1 MPPTPLRAAAPALLL
16 LVARLAGATT
26 AANVCTGD
34 PCELRTAIRVTANS
48 VLNFGTRTFRIM
60 ESGRLDVDA
69 GDTLTI
75 IAGALLM
82 ERGALIRMTPGGT
95 VGPRVLVDTTGAITL
110 RRTGLSRAR
119 IDVNGPDGAGE
130 ISLVADGNVTID
142 GDLAAQATTVGGDGG
157 EVTITAGGD
166 ATVNGSITVDGGGD
180 GVAGD
185 LAITAARAIV
195 TGAGGFAA
203 VPSFSA
209 RSGIVGGT
217 ITLTAGGSSS
227 VRTRLDAD
235 GFGAD
240 GDGGE
245 ITLEATGN
253 LTLGEQM
260 SSDGGGVG
268 SSGSG
273 GSIELRGG
281 GTARLDARV
290 SAGGSSPNGTG
301 GTIDAFA
308 GLDLLITQPLVAVGG
323 DGTGGSITL
332 DAGRL
337 VRMGALVDAH
347 GGGAGFGGDVVV
359 GSSES
364 IEAASEVNASGG
376 TAGNI
381 DLSTRT
387 SGPPGLVAGGPVT
400 VTGSLAA
407 RGNAPGIARS
417 LRLEGCDVSVAASGA
432 LTTGGTPPLGIL
444 LQGSGQITVAGP
456 LEALPGGT
464 IRFQHRDPAKPP
476 VVTRAPSP
484 PAATSLVTAL
494 IPCRGIVVPPVCG
507 NGTRETG
514 EACDD
519 DNTTACDG
527 CSATCTVEACGNG
540 TRECSEGCDD
550 NNLVSGD
557 GCDANCRPT
566 GCGNTVLTAGE
577 ECDDGNLA
585 DGDGCSA
592 ACRIE
597 APPGCGDGG
606 PDPGEQCDD
615 GNAVACDG
623 CSPTCVLEGCGN
635 NLVECT
641 EPCDDGNATSCDGCA
656 AGCRLEVCGD
666 AVPECG
672 EACDLGTANGTPGSG
687 CTVTCEG
694 CALGEDPSCPCL
706 ADTDCHPLGRC
717 AGAVCEA
724 GLCVSVPAPACDDG
738 NPCNGVETCTDGV
751 CGEGTPLSCDDGDLC
766 TSDLCDATTGACS
779 HVPRT
784 GADGVRCRLER
795 IDALV
800 AGGGVRAPFDERIV
814 RLTDAIRTK
823 LAEAEATTG
832 RAARKRYAA
841 VAKKLAALRRL
852 VNGGKRRKR
861 IDTDVAAA
869 LAGAA
874 SEARDTV
881 RAVRA
886 SLPR

>member
-26 AANVCTGD
+26 AANVCTGN
-34 PCELRTAIRVTANS
+34 PCELRTAIRVTAGS
-48 VLNFGTRTFRIM
+48 VLDFGTGTFRIL

-75 IAGALLM
+75 IAGTLLM

-95 VGPRVLVDTTGAITL
+95 VGPRVLVETTGAITL
-110 RRTGLSRAR
+110 KRTGLSRAR
-119 IDVNGPDGAGE
+119 IDVNGSDGGGE

-142 GDLAAQATTVGGDGG
+142 GDLAAQATTVAGDGG

-180 GVAGD
+180 GIAGD

-209 RSGIVGGT
+209 ASGISGGT

-227 VRTRLDAD
+227 VGTRLDAD
-235 GFGAD
+235 GFGVD

-245 ITLEATGN
+245 ISVEAVGN
-253 LTLGEQM
+253 LTLTQEV
-260 SSDGGGVG
+260 SSDGGGAG
-268 SSGSG
+268 GSGSG
-273 GSIELRGG
+273 GSVELRGG
-281 GTARLDARV
+281 GTVRLDARV
-290 SAGGSSPNGTG
+290 RSSGGPSNGTG

-308 GLDLLITQPLVAVGG
+308 GLDLLISQPLVAVGT
-323 DGTGGSITL
+323 DGTGGSIAL

-337 VRMGALVDAH
+337 ARLSALVDVH
-347 GGGAGFGGDVVV
+347 GGGAGAGGDVAV
-359 GSSES
+359 GSGES
-364 IEAASEVNASGG
+364 IEVPGGVNANGG

-387 SGPPGLVAGGPVT
+387 SAPSGLVVGGPVS
-400 VTGSLAA
+400 VTGSLVA

-444 LQGSGQITVAGP
+444 LQGSGQITVAGA

-464 IRFQHRDPAKPP
+464 IRFQHRDPAKVP

-484 PAATSLVTAL
+484 PAATALVTAL
-494 IPCRGIVVPPVCG
+494 IPCRGTVVPPVCG

-566 GCGNTVLTAGE
+566 GCGNDVLTAGE
-577 ECDDGNLA
+577 ECDDGNLT

-623 CSPTCVLEGCGN
+623 CSPTCVLETCGN

-656 AGCRLEVCGD
+656 AACRLEACGD
-666 AVPECG
+666 AVPECS

-687 CTVTCEG
+687 CTASCAR

-706 ADTDCHPLGRC
+706 ADADCHPLGRC
-717 AGAVCEA
+717 AGAACEA
-724 GLCVSVPAPACDDG
+724 GLCVSVPLPVCDDG

-751 CGEGTPLSCDDGDLC
+751 CSPATTSPCEDGDLC
-766 TSDLCDATTGACS
+766 TGDLCDATTGACS
-779 HVPRT
+779 HVPRS

-800 AGGGVRAPFDERIV
+800 AGGGVRPPFDGRIT
-814 RLTDAIRTK
+814 RLTTTIRTK
-823 LAEAEATTG
+823 LGEAEAAIG

-852 VNGGKRRKR
+852 VNAGKRRKR
-861 IDTDVAAA
+861 IEPDAAVA
-869 LAGAA
+869 LAAAA
-874 SEARDTV
+874 SEARDTA